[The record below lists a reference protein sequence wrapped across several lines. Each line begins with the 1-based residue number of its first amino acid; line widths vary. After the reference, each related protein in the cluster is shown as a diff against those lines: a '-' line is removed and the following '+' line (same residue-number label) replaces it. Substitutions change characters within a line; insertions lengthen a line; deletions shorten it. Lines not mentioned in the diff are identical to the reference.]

1 MCALRIGQRGL
12 MAPRLKLRSVLVTLV
27 TACLNAGLTFAQSR
41 SVEWEKV
48 VEAAKKEGKVVAS
61 IPPSP
66 ELRKLMEI
74 AFTRRYGIGVE
85 FVPARGG
92 AIIQRMVSEA
102 KTGVQYFDL
111 HIGGTESV
119 VTGLLPEN
127 ILDPVEPYFILPE
140 VKDPKQWWGGHIW
153 IDNAKRFI
161 YNFVAYQ
168 TVSLWTNPNEYKP
181 AEFKSFD
188 DLLNPKLQGRIGI
201 SDPRTPGSGSSM
213 WSYMHYIKGE
223 EYLRK
228 LVAQKLF
235 VTRDLRLLAD
245 NLAKGKI
252 AITSGIGYSEFYPF
266 IKADLPV
273 VPLSVPKEGLYVS
286 GGYGNLTILKNPP
299 HPNATRVFV
308 NWLLGRDGQEIF
320 SRGMGVGTRRLDID
334 TKWLTEFGVIA
345 SKDRL
350 TLDQFYKLENQSEEK
365 IHKIREP
372 AAVVARKLLGS

>member
-1 MCALRIGQRGL
+1 MAISRVRPISLIDL
-12 MAPRLKLRSVLVTLV
+12 MRNTLAFATLAAAVLSATS
-27 TACLNAGLTFAQSR
+27 AIAQSKP
-41 SVEWEKV
+41 SDWDKI

-66 ELRKLMEI
+66 ELRKTMDL
-74 AFTRRYGIGVE
+74 AFTRRFGIATE

-102 KTGVQYFDL
+102 KTGAQYFDL
-111 HIGGTESV
+111 HIGGTESI

-127 ILDPVEPYFILPE
+127 ILEPVEPFLILPD
-140 VKDPKQWWGGHIW
+140 VKDPKQWWGGHIY

-188 DLLNPKLQGRIGI
+188 DLLSPKLQGRIGI

-223 EYLRK
+223 EYLKR

-235 VTRDLRLLAD
+235 ITRDLRLLAE

-252 AITSGIGYSEFYPF
+252 AVTSGIGYSEFYPF
-266 IKADLPV
+266 IKANLPV

-286 GGYGNLTILKNPP
+286 GGYGHLTVLKHQP
-299 HPNATRVFV
+299 HPNATKVFV
-308 NWLLGRDGQEIF
+308 NWLLGHDGQEVF
-320 SRGMGVGTRRLDID
+320 ARGMGVGTRRLDVE
-334 TKWLTEFGVIA
+334 TKWLKEFGVI
-345 SKDRL
+345 SGKDFL

-365 IHKIREP
+365 INKIREP
-372 AAVVARKLLGS
+372 AAAVARKLLGT